1 MNVVHTIRR
10 DTSDVM
16 SFWTTIVREKQ
27 VLERMTLLRK
37 LHKINIEMS
46 RYLYVMIFR
55 AQNHESFIQSIV
67 KDFQKDVRGTV
78 QTYYR
83 DV

>member
-1 MNVVHTIRR
+1 
-10 DTSDVM
+10 
-16 SFWTTIVREKQ
+16 
-27 VLERMTLLRK
+27 
-37 LHKINIEMS
+37 MS

-55 AQNHESFIQSIV
+55 AQNHESFTQRIV

-83 DV
+83 DVWPGKYTHNANMVLNTKLGEVGSRLET